1 MVSLLEMIIPIVIII
16 FGLALIIFTFSRQ
29 KPSSDLNISKYHD
42 IKCNFSSTDDS
53 QKYAQNFT
61 DFKNM
66 LSDESSIKFTNLT
79 KTNVASKLEE
89 FEEKAVKN

>member
-16 FGLALIIFTFSRQ
+16 FGLALIIFTFSKQ

-42 IKCNFSSTDDS
+42 IECNFSSTDDS
-53 QKYAQNFT
+53 QKYVGNFT
-61 DFKNM
+61 DFKAM

-79 KTNVASKLEE
+79 KTNLTSKLEE